1 MTQTGPAY
9 ATELEESFARFLALY
24 DRLTPEEIEGAPLA
38 GGWTPKTILAHVA
51 FWDDY
56 QTRRMKAARAGSSA
70 ASGFARP
77 AEDNDTRMA
86 NDGDRTYASILEA
99 AKDARSRMVDFAGAL
114 EPQSLAEAYPEGART
129 LSLAALLRH
138 MIKHTLE
145 HDAELRA
152 YVERVAAEDETQ

>member
-1 MTQTGPAY
+1 MMQTGPDY
-9 ATELEESFARFLALY
+9 AAELEASFARLLALY
-24 DRLTPEEIEGAPLA
+24 DRLTSDEIEGAQLA

-56 QTRRMKAARAGSSA
+56 QTRRMEAARVGSSA
-70 ASGFARP
+70 ESGFPRP
-77 AEDNDTRMA
+77 AEDNDARMLS
-86 NDGDRTYASILEA
+86 DGSRIYASTLEE
-99 AKDARSRMVDFAGAL
+99 AKRARAHMVGFARTLDA
-114 EPQSLAEAYPEGART
+114 QSLAETYPEGERT

-152 YVERVAAEDETQ
+152 YVERVAAEDEPH

>member
-1 MTQTGPAY
+1 MMQTGPDY
-9 ATELEESFARFLALY
+9 AAELEASFARLLALY
-24 DRLTPEEIEGAPLA
+24 DRLTSDEIEGAPLA

-56 QTRRMKAARAGSSA
+56 QTRRMEAAREGSSA
-70 ASGFARP
+70 EIGFPRP
-77 AEDNDTRMA
+77 GEDNDARMLS
-86 NDGDRTYASILEA
+86 DGDRIYASILTEA
-99 AKDARSRMVDFAGAL
+99 KGARARMVSFAGGLDAHA
-114 EPQSLAEAYPEGART
+114 LAEAYPEGERT

-152 YVERVAAEDETQ
+152 YVERVAAEDEPH